1 MLVLVVLHIT
11 TFLEHFGGFLGG
23 LKFTFSFNGGQ
34 LFQRVS
40 LLKKLG
46 KWASIWGVK
55 KKIEEAWEKKTS
67 GGNGE
72 KAKKVE

>member
-46 KWASIWGVK
+46 K
-55 KKIEEAWEKKTS
+55 
-67 GGNGE
+67 
-72 KAKKVE
+72 